1 MSNAKPA
8 TIDLAD
14 FLRAQRRE
22 RYPVAVVH
30 GLPFTGKST
39 FARQLAQRN
48 SFGYLDV
55 LTEVGNRPELTETI
69 DRFDVAALRTLIL
82 SYSIAAGAD
91 VLLIDELDFL
101 VPVWAGD
108 LVSFQEMVRRLRHPE
123 KQITFGFFIQTRP
136 LLAQWRLLNAAQVSC
151 VLPFESIRSL

>member
-1 MSNAKPA
+1 MSNADAA

-30 GLPFTGKST
+30 GLPFAGKST

-55 LTEVGNRPELTETI
+55 LSEINTRPDLRDTI
-69 DRFDVAALRTLIL
+69 DRFDSAALRALITG
-82 SYSIAAGAD
+82 YATATETD
-91 VLLIDELDFL
+91 VVLIDELDFL
-101 VPVWAGD
+101 LPVWASD
-108 LVSFQEMVRRLRHPE
+108 LASFQEMVRRLRHPE
-123 KQITFGFFIQTRP
+123 RQITYAFFLQTRP
-136 LLAQWRLLNAAQVSC
+136 ALEQWRLVNAAGASC
-151 VLPFESIRSL
+151 VLSFETLKPL

>member
-1 MSNAKPA
+1 MSNADTA
-8 TIDLAD
+8 TINLAD

-22 RYPVAVVH
+22 RYPIAVVH
-30 GLPFTGKST
+30 GLPFAGKSI

-55 LTEVGNRPELTETI
+55 LTEVSNRPELIDTI
-69 DRFDVAALRTLIL
+69 DRFDVAALRSLIL
-82 SYSIAAGAD
+82 SYATAAGTD

-123 KQITFGFFIQTRP
+123 KQITFGFFLQTRP
-136 LLAQWRLLNAAQVSC
+136 SLEQWRLMNAAHVSC